1 MRLQISRELLLIH
14 THSLIE
20 ICGLSPDLQY
30 LGVFLE
36 FHQFYRLEGVKTRFT
51 GFTDS
56 VIQPRKAESHKW
68 EGSGR
73 SGCYDKWQP
82 AFSRKNGPNGQ

>member
-1 MRLQISRELLLIH
+1 
-14 THSLIE
+14 
-20 ICGLSPDLQY
+20 
-30 LGVFLE
+30 
-36 FHQFYRLEGVKTRFT
+36 VKTRFT